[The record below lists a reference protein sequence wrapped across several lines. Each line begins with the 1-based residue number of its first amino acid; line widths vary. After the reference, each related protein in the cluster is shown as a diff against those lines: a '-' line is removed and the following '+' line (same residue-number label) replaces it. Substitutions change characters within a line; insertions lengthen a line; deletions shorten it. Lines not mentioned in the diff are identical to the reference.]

1 MHLAIFSDY
10 VGIEGHPSFEY
21 VMRVMDSESW
31 EHTPHVVYLHA
42 SPQLSEHVK
51 EWASRMLF
59 CTVKTPRSMEGDK
72 EASPRTMLPVRRKSV
87 GSPRLSAWP
96 LYMIE
101 HCTHAFVFIHPQ
113 SDTNQT
119 TQHVVSELLKRT
131 TKISFQIHTVNKK
144 DWIGVCVCVC
154 VSALRAERLMRGA
167 PTKMCVCVSA
177 LRAERLMRG
186 APTKMCVCVCV

>member
-1 MHLAIFSDY
+1 MQLAIFSDC

-31 EHTPHVVYLHA
+31 ERTPHVVYLHA

-59 CTVKTPRSMEGDK
+59 CTVKTPRSMDGDK
-72 EASPRTMLPVRRKSV
+72 DASPRANVNSMLPVRRKSI

-101 HCTHAFVFIHPQ
+101 HARTHLYLSTP
-113 SDTNQT
+113 SQT
-119 TQHVVSELLKRT
+119 RT
-131 TKISFQIHTVNKK
+131 R
-144 DWIGVCVCVC
+144 
-154 VSALRAERLMRGA
+154 LRN
-167 PTKMCVCVSA
+167 T
-177 LRAERLMRG
+177 
-186 APTKMCVCVCV
+186 